1 MFQVKQSY
9 KFNTRYRFQK
19 RTLVVFQSNIDHK
32 YIRFL
37 CRLDFVVLI
46 SRCHEIC
53 NLQIDSKLGFGSSV
67 VISFQIDPVTAAQ
80 TGPPSTNTHPIV
92 PVTMCRLHPRF
103 TEIRPWRA
111 NLTLR
116 VNLRIFIGTNGRV
129 LYTTNPLEKIS
140 QRLIIQ
146 RHLTHDRELWFEL

>member
-46 SRCHEIC
+46 SPCHEIFH
-53 NLQIDSKLGFGSSV
+53 I
-67 VISFQIDPVTAAQ
+67 
-80 TGPPSTNTHPIV
+80 
-92 PVTMCRLHPRF
+92 
-103 TEIRPWRA
+103 
-111 NLTLR
+111 
-116 VNLRIFIGTNGRV
+116 
-129 LYTTNPLEKIS
+129 
-140 QRLIIQ
+140 
-146 RHLTHDRELWFEL
+146 